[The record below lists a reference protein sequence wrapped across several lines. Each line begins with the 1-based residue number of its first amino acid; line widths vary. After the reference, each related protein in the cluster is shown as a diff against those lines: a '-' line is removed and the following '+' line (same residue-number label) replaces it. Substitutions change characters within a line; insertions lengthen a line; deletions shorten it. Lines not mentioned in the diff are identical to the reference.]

1 MAQPVIQTTGLVKV
15 FGRGEQQVRAL
26 DGVDLQVEPGS
37 VTCLLGHNGSGKTTL
52 VRILTTRTRPTDGQ
66 ALVAGNDVST
76 EPDAVRRA
84 LAVTAQET
92 TLDTR
97 LSGRENLGVLAR
109 LWGFDP
115 AGAARRAD
123 GLLEQYDLAEAAD
136 RPVSTW
142 SGGMRRRLDLAASLI
157 SAPRLLVLDEPTTGL
172 DPESRTVI
180 WRNIAALAGAGASV
194 LLTTQY
200 LDEADQLADH
210 AVVLRHGRVV
220 ADESPTR
227 LKRRIGRRLEL
238 HGVGAGLDQVRVA
251 LAAVGITEVDEQT
264 ATHGSAGTDVA
275 ARDDVRFTAHVA
287 DDRLTLPA
295 VLNALT
301 ESGLTVRD
309 IGLHEPT
316 LDEAYLALMGAHHD

>member
-1 MAQPVIQTTGLVKV
+1 MTQPVIQTTGLVKV

-66 ALVAGNDVST
+66 ALVAGHDVSA

-123 GLLEQYDLAEAAD
+123 ELLEQYDLAEAAD

-180 WRNIAALAGAGASV
+180 WRNIEALAGAGASV

-200 LDEADQLADH
+200 LDEADHLADY
-210 AVVLRHGRVV
+210 AVVLRYGRVV
-220 ADESPTR
+220 ADETPTR

-238 HGVGAGLDQVRVA
+238 QGVGAGLDQVRVA
-251 LAAVGITEVDEQT
+251 LAPVGITEVDEP
-264 ATHGSAGTDVA
+264 ATPLDSAGADA
-275 ARDDVRFTAHVA
+275 EAREGTRFTAHIA
-287 DDRLTLPA
+287 DDRLTLPV

-301 ESGLTVRD
+301 DSGLTVRD

-316 LDEAYLALMGAHHD
+316 LDEAYLALMGEHHG